1 MIFPDRELEEERK
14 PGESE
19 PPRIRCPRAAGP
31 PARKTSGSAHAAWNG
46 TPLIQVENPCYRQ
59 LSWTPAYNYFF
70 LDEFFRFARR
80 TVIEVFAWHKTEKS
94 LRMT

>member
-1 MIFPDRELEEERK
+1 
-14 PGESE
+14 
-19 PPRIRCPRAAGP
+19 
-31 PARKTSGSAHAAWNG
+31 
-46 TPLIQVENPCYRQ
+46 VENPCYRQ